1 MPYYRLR
8 VARDVPC
15 HGDVEFEAVDDRAA
29 FERAKVIIDAQDA
42 EIDYPLLEADWE
54 FGFNDHVAELV
65 NIDNGGTVVQ
75 AIGRPS
81 APKVTVIIGGG
92 TVQDVECEGGPA
104 EVVIRDYDTDGACT
118 DDVDA
123 DDDGAPCII
132 ATHSFDDAGRAET

>member
-1 MPYYRLR
+1 MPHYTLR

-29 FERAKVIIDAQDA
+29 CERAKVIIDAKDA

-54 FGFNDHVAELV
+54 FGFNDQIGELINV
-65 NIDNGGTVVQ
+65 DSGETITQ
-75 AIGRPS
+75 ASDRSTTPR
-81 APKVTVIIGGG
+81 VTVIVSGG
-92 TVQDVECEGGPA
+92 TVQGVECEGGPA

>member
-1 MPYYRLR
+1 MPYYKLR

-15 HGDVEFEAVDDRAA
+15 HGDVEFEATDDRAA
-29 FERAKVIIDAQDA
+29 FERSKVIIDAQDA

-65 NIDNGGTVVQ
+65 NLDNGETVIQ
-75 AIGRPS
+75 ASDRSPT
-81 APKVTVIIGGG
+81 PKVTVIIRGGA
-92 TVQDVECEGGPA
+92 VQDVECDGGPV
-104 EVVIRDYDTDGACT
+104 ELVIRDYDTDGACA

-123 DDDGAPCII
+123 DNDGTPCII